1 VSHDLPRE
9 AGRILT
15 MHPYAGGRSSD
26 LAKVLE
32 RCTPRSLATGDVLT
46 TEGDQGDEAYFL
58 LRGTVR
64 VLKKGPSG
72 EDQELAQIP
81 APALLGHMS
90 LVDHSKRSAT
100 CVAADHCQILVLDRR
115 AYGSLLT
122 ESSSRGTALRRLLL
136 SSLTRQLISGN
147 ARLQGLLV
155 EPEPESTSVASTASR
170 SKSAAGSK
178 KRRKPATSSS
188 GDISDN
194 DLLRAAGVLE
204 GWAMDTDG
212 VDDLTMV
219 EDEDMRRRRMD
230 TKQRW

>member
-1 VSHDLPRE
+1 MKLDLARE

-15 MHPYAGGRSSD
+15 VHPYAGGRSSD

-32 RCTPRSLATGDVLT
+32 RCNPRNLATHDVLT

-58 LRGTVR
+58 LRGTIR

-81 APALLGHMS
+81 APSLLGHMS

-100 CVAADHCQILVLDRR
+100 CVAAEHCQLLVLDRR
-115 AYGSLLT
+115 TYGALLT

-147 ARLQGLLV
+147 GRLQALLR
-155 EPEPESTSVASTASR
+155 EPEPESASTPSR
-170 SKSAAGSK
+170 SRSPAAASK
-178 KRRKPATSSS
+178 RQRARAD

-204 GWAMDTDG
+204 GWSVDTRG
-212 VDDLTMV
+212 VEEMKTF
-219 EDEDMRRRRMD
+219 EDEDMRRRRLD

>member
-1 VSHDLPRE
+1 MNLNLARE

-15 MHPYAGGRSSD
+15 VHPYAGGRSSD

-32 RCTPRSLATGDVLT
+32 RCEPKTLAIDDVLT
-46 TEGDQGDEAYFL
+46 SEGDQGEEAYFL

-64 VLKKGPSG
+64 VLKKGPG
-72 EDQELAQIP
+72 GDDQELAQIP

-100 CVAADHCQILVLDRR
+100 CVAADACQILVMDRR
-115 AYGSLLT
+115 TYGSLLT

-155 EPEPESTSVASTASR
+155 EPDDEPASTASR
-170 SKSAAGSK
+170 STPSAATRK
-178 KRRKPATSSS
+178 PRKRRSAGSD
-188 GDISDN
+188 GDISNN

-204 GWAMDTDG
+204 GWAVDTSG
-212 VDDLTMV
+212 VDDMQMV

-230 TKQRW
+230 SKQRW